1 MTFRIKNKVKRG
13 LQPGLESRF
22 PWFPMFRHMHV
33 LLSWPFSGK
42 RCGNAACLVKML
54 KTWSGK
60 SEKLEAGNLTWVMEL
75 VGTMGALCRIPCKP
89 HFGLGSCGRAYRGTL
104 AAPEANIFF
113 ASETSYSLLHLA
125 KMQLVKHAG
134 IFLSLQ
140 TCIADDR
147 DVSKCWMKA
156 HCSFENW

>member
-22 PWFPMFRHMHV
+22 PWFPIFRHMHV

-89 HFGLGSCGRAYRGTL
+89 PFGLGSCGRAYRGTL

-113 ASETSYSLLHLA
+113 ASDISSSLLHLA
-125 KMQLVKHAG
+125 KMQIIMDVG
-134 IFLSLQ
+134 IQLFLQ
-140 TCIADDR
+140 TCTGEDR
-147 DVSKCWMKA
+147 ECWRLIVPGKKY
-156 HCSFENW
+156 

>member
-1 MTFRIKNKVKRG
+1 MTLRIKNKVKRG

-22 PWFPMFRHMHV
+22 PWFPIFRHMHV

-60 SEKLEAGNLTWVMEL
+60 SEKLQAGNLTWVMEL

-89 HFGLGSCGRAYRGTL
+89 HFGLGSCGRAYRGKL
-104 AAPEANIFF
+104 AAQEAIIFSQVIF
-113 ASETSYSLLHLA
+113 PPHCYTWQNANWHF
-125 KMQLVKHAG
+125 G
-134 IFLSLQ
+134 ILLSLQ
-140 TCIADDR
+140 ICIGEDR
-147 DVSKCWMKA
+147 DFCKC
-156 HCSFENW
+156 